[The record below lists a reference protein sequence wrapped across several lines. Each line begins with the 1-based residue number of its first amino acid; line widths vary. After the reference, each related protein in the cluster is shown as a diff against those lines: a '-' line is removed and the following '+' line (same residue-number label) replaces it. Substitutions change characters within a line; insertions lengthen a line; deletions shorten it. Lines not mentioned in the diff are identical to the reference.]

1 MYCQFTMQCFSI
13 LARTCQMLLDF
24 PIQKSFQKRS
34 KGRFLARSVRPPCTR
49 NTRTT
54 MDISSSENEHQ
65 QSSSTAPQPAVEAA
79 PDGVFLP
86 DANPARAHNTADA
99 SASSREKKCRK
110 DKSTYCMHPG
120 YAVCGP
126 ALVGKP
132 RKKKCQ
138 NLPCPDGKVR
148 DLPVAPMNA
157 AS

>member
-1 MYCQFTMQCFSI
+1 
-13 LARTCQMLLDF
+13 
-24 PIQKSFQKRS
+24 
-34 KGRFLARSVRPPCTR
+34 
-49 NTRTT
+49 
-54 MDISSSENEHQ
+54 MDISSSENELQ

-120 YAVCGP
+120 CVGCGP
-126 ALVGKP
+126 TLVGKP

-148 DLPVAPMNA
+148 DLLVAPMNA